1 MKMMKAATLMEI
13 PRGIEVLEMPVPE
26 ISENE
31 FLVKMHACSLCY
43 TDVKACMH
51 GKHFYIE
58 LYGLPWVPGHEMAG
72 EIVDVGSKIKNFS
85 VGQRVAVAPFNPCCS
100 CPPCKLGAYRFCHKA
115 PDSFVQPGGFAEY
128 FKVPGDGAALRT
140 IVLPDNFSYAV
151 ATLIEPVA
159 CCLCAVHR
167 AGGIPLGAD
176 VAIIGAGP
184 MGLILTQLAKASG
197 AARVFIVDIDEER
210 LAQAVEFGADELIN
224 ASKEDANQVLR
235 LKTGFMGADVVF
247 EAVGSADT
255 YRLALDLA
263 RGGGSVNF
271 FGGMP
276 SGSTIEIKS
285 DMLHY
290 QELTITGTSSFSPDD
305 YQKAFK
311 LIETGRIDV
320 ERLITH
326 RFDSLEGVSEAIEL
340 SLKKEGMK
348 KVILLEN

>member
-1 MKMMKAATLMEI
+1 MKAATL
-13 PRGIEVLEMPVPE
+13 IEVPKKIEVIEMPEPE

-51 GKHFYIE
+51 GRHFYIE

-72 EIVDVGSKIKNFS
+72 EIVEIGSQVEHMS
-85 VGQRVAVAPFNPCCS
+85 VGQRVAVAPFNPCGS

-115 PDSFVQPGGFAEY
+115 PGSFVQPGGFAEY
-128 FKVPGDGAALRT
+128 FKVPGDGVALRT
-140 IVLPDNFSYAV
+140 IVLPDNFSYAS
-151 ATLIEPVA
+151 ASLIEPVA
-159 CCLCAVHR
+159 CCLSAVR
-167 AGGIPLGAD
+167 KTGIPLGSD

-184 MGLILTQLAKASG
+184 MGLILMQLAKADG
-197 AARVFIVDIDEER
+197 AARVFMVDIDEQR
-210 LAQAVEFGADELIN
+210 LSQAMEFGADEVIN
-224 ASKEDANQVLR
+224 AEKDNANQVLR
-235 LKTGFMGADVVF
+235 LNTGFMGADVVF
-247 EAVGSADT
+247 EAVGSAET

-276 SGSTIEIKS
+276 SGSTVEIKS

-290 QELTITGTSSFSPDD
+290 QELTLTGTSSFSPDD

-326 RFDSLEGVSEAIEL
+326 RFDSLDGVPEAIEL
-340 SLKKEGMK
+340 SLRKEGMK
-348 KVILLEN
+348 KIILL

>member
-1 MKMMKAATLMEI
+1 MRGKTMKVAQLL
-13 PRGIEVLEMPVPE
+13 EVPKKINVVEMPDPE
-26 ISENE
+26 ISETE
-31 FLVKMHACSLCY
+31 FLVKMRACSLCY
-43 TDVKACMH
+43 TDVKACLH
-51 GKHFYIE
+51 GRHFYIE

-72 EIVDVGSKIKNFS
+72 EIVEVGRKVEQLA

-100 CPPCKLGAYRFCHKA
+100 CPPCKSGAYRFCFKA
-115 PDSFVQPGGFAEY
+115 PDSFVQPGGFAEF

-140 IVLPDNFSYAV
+140 VVLPDDFSYESAS
-151 ATLIEPVA
+151 LIEPVA
-159 CCLCAVHR
+159 CCLSAVR
-167 AGGIPLGAD
+167 RTGIPIGSD

-184 MGLILTQLAKASG
+184 MGLILMQLSKAGG
-197 AARVFIVDIDEER
+197 AARVFMIDIDEDR
-210 LAQAVEFGADELIN
+210 LSQAVEFGADEVIN
-224 ASKEDANQVLR
+224 AETGDANLALR
-235 LKTGFMGADVVF
+235 LKTDFMGADVVF

-263 RGGGSVNF
+263 RGGGRVNL

-276 SGSTIEIKS
+276 SGSTVEIKS

-311 LIETGRIDV
+311 LIETGRVDV

-326 RFDSLEGVSEAIEL
+326 RFDRLDGVLEALEL
-340 SLKKEGMK
+340 TLRKEGMK
-348 KVILLEN
+348 KIVLL